1 MPVMNFGAQDIEN
14 HMSGLGRLAALCEM
28 GSDSSG
34 DESEGVRRPPSG
46 DRTQE
51 LTDYVLTTMR
61 QLARISAGLSA
72 LVPGSQQQTAAAGL
86 MHTASA
92 SPESTGRLWNTLH
105 KLNATAD
112 TIVDAVQAG
121 DITLQALDLTL
132 LPPDPSMAL
141 ETINVKLLSAQKK
154 IYQRTASDHL
164 LRTTHSVLDDA
175 WQKGEMVALEAAR
188 RSLSAWRTSAADLKT
203 KVASALASPD
213 TSPLEVLQNV
223 QDFLSSLTVCKL
235 NAEAPTEADIQF
247 KATTLEEHVGR
258 LQASIVASMSSSTAG
273 PRAKHTEGR
282 KRPLSKHLVEP
293 IAVEK
298 RRRPSTSPYALP
310 NRKPAAET
318 PSHLQGVRTYVP
330 TKTADGDEYVKEAT
344 DDGSAVDAAPVGA
357 ATPIGCEICH
367 ENNAHEQMLLCD
379 NNCGHEYHLFCL
391 NPPLEDIPE
400 GDWFCPSCEQNL
412 CLAQK
417 CKRVCVLSRKYCS
430 RHLCKDGSCGF
441 RAKKAG
447 YCGKHAK
454 LLLRYESDDDLDSD
468 MGR

>member
-34 DESEGVRRPPSG
+34 DESEGVRRPPTA

-72 LVPGSQQQTAAAGL
+72 L
-86 MHTASA
+86 
-92 SPESTGRLWNTLH
+92 STGRLWNTLH

-175 WQKGEMVALEAAR
+175 WQKGEEVALESAR

-203 KVASALASPD
+203 KVAAALASPE
-213 TSPLEVLQNV
+213 TSPAEVLQNV
-223 QDFLSSLTVCKL
+223 QDFLSSLTVCKI
-235 NAEAPTEADIQF
+235 ASDAPTEADVQF

-273 PRAKHTEGR
+273 PRAKHNEGR
-282 KRPLSKHLVEP
+282 KRPLSKHMVEP

-310 NRKPAAET
+310 NRKPSAET

-330 TKTADGDEYVKEAT
+330 SKPTEGDADVERIKEPNEEAS
-344 DDGSAVDAAPVGA
+344 GVDAAPV

-391 NPPLEDIPE
+391 NPPLDDIPE